1 MVTPKASSNHGHPDG
16 IRTLV
21 LERLEILRRQEH
33 RIGNLPLRDFYVC
46 QESILEEV
54 LRRAQDGL
62 DDDSLVAWVDLCIR
76 ESLLFRKLTTDRGL
90 KSFYGLRVRILR
102 GFLVLVRKR
111 FNLRRWLRR
120 RTSRRPRS
128 H

>member
-102 GFLVLVRKR
+102 GFLALVRKR
-111 FNLRRWLRR
+111 FSLKRWFRR
-120 RTSRRPRS
+120 RKVRHPRS